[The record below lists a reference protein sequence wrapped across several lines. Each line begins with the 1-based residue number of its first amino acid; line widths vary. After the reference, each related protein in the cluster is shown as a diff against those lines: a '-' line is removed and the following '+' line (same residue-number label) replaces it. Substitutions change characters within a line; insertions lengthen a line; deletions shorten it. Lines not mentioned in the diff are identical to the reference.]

1 MSIPYRHLVT
11 LSQSKDS
18 IEEIEKTLMRTGDI
32 KKLNKSEK
40 MKLKSKV
47 KCIEGWIT
55 NHAPESVKFEI
66 QMNPPSIDF
75 SEDDLNKIGELKKQ
89 IESITWSPEKIHDS
103 FYELQEKYNTPAKEY
118 FRIMYLTILGKER
131 GPRLG
136 FFLATIEQKFVV
148 ERLNSY

>member
-1 MSIPYRHLVT
+1 
-11 LSQSKDS
+11 
-18 IEEIEKTLMRTGDI
+18 MRTGDI
-32 KKLNKSEK
+32 NKLNKSEK

-89 IESITWSPEKIHDS
+89 IDSITWSPEKILDS

-136 FFLATIEQKFVV
+136 FFLATMEQKFVV